1 MSDRKTTYDIDTHF
15 LLYTVLFFLAGL
27 WMVFWEKG
35 GWGRLWEGVFGDVN
49 SGASEV
55 SLESNDVD

>member
-1 MSDRKTTYDIDTHF
+1 MSDGKTTYDIDTHF

-27 WMVFWEKG
+27 WMVFWG
-35 GWGRLWEGVFGDVN
+35 GGGERLWEGLFGDVN
-49 SGASEV
+49 SGAPEV